1 MSWVSNIELIV
12 SENVVQI
19 VSLCQSIYEKDQGS
33 SSAKCKRLRRE
44 YSRMKIRLYREK
56 EDIQIKRP
64 LDILSQSQCL
74 GDGGEREIYDRA
86 EVEVIPMV
94 GGSGAS

>member
-19 VSLCQSIYEKDQGS
+19 VSLCQSTYEKDQGS
-33 SSAKCKRLRRE
+33 FSAKCKRLRRE

>member
-1 MSWVSNIELIV
+1 
-12 SENVVQI
+12 
-19 VSLCQSIYEKDQGS
+19 
-33 SSAKCKRLRRE
+33 
-44 YSRMKIRLYREK
+44 MKIRLYREK